1 MFGTSIGNFPT
12 SVRQRYRRR
21 DHSLG
26 VAFAR
31 PESLRRKIV
40 VCLSVLTVDDASM
53 LYKTE
58 VSMTVDY
65 GGQFEIE
72 SEAVGAVFICSRFSE
87 RGLSK
92 KNWSIL
98 SSM

>member
-1 MFGTSIGNFPT
+1 
-12 SVRQRYRRR
+12 
-21 DHSLG
+21 
-26 VAFAR
+26 
-31 PESLRRKIV
+31 
-40 VCLSVLTVDDASM
+40 
-53 LYKTE
+53 
-58 VSMTVDY
+58 MTVDY